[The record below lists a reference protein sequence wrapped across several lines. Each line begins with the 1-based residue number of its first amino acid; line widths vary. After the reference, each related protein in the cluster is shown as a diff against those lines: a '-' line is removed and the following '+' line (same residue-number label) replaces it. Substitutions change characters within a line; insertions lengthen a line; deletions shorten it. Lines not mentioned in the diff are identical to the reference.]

1 MVLRKSINKKIIV
14 CVIKELVK
22 RECMSNYFEGTISR
36 LSSYY
41 GIITF
46 DEKRQSEEEVYTVKR
61 SIPFFSNDL
70 SQYSIGNRVSFS
82 LPQTTTSDESNALLV
97 RGQAVQ
103 FAVNVQV
110 TNDDTEEVID
120 EPLDFYQLLNSK
132 LSPSPNLT
140 NLSSVLEFLKR
151 HNLRYSAF
159 NEILV
164 LSNLIDNQIT
174 IDDFQAMIDYDK
186 KFKEFIMKW
195 VLFVE
200 DDIKARIESRIV
212 KLGITESVLFEEVN
226 SSGDKYLKNKIKD
239 FLQKIKKNYLLR
251 DSGDLRLHY
260 ETETDNLPKLSSAPV
275 DILMNEFT
283 VGDLLIFI
291 GFINDKYNDFKD
303 DTNTDWEKVSDF
315 LSELKLV
322 RNISAH
328 GNSFLSAILDEKNN
342 PNYLL
347 EENSHIFGVD
357 PFYIDSSK
365 ETSIFHLVRSPIKL
379 MLKGQVSSPQHVA
392 VFWTQK
398 LLNNQTLRSFVYFYF
413 MVCYLTQGTSL
424 KEDFKNELR
433 KLFGEFDK
441 KVNFE
446 KVVMDVLFHPSLDE
460 ENRKN
465 LLESLIPQAINMFDY
480 VKEHNYDYTG
490 CGGDTIYEI
499 TYSNKKVRINLSDN
513 ANWHLYM
520 LENIVYKHPNDDTA
534 ETSTWPESQE
544 IREKFGIFFRED
556 SKARETLIRMLDS
569 NLELECNEGI
579 EQLSKIGEFQKL
591 KLLFLDIL
599 NLFN

>member
-1 MVLRKSINKKIIV
+1 MSIF
-14 CVIKELVK
+14 
-22 RECMSNYFEGTISR
+22 FEGTISK

-46 DEKRQSEEEVYTVKR
+46 DEERQNGKESYTVKR
-61 SIPFFSNDL
+61 SIPFFLNDL
-70 SQYSIGNRVSFS
+70 SQYSIGNTVSFS
-82 LPQTTTSDESNALLV
+82 LPQISTSDESNTLLV

-103 FAVNVQV
+103 FATNVQV

-120 EPLDFYQLLNSK
+120 KPLDFYQLLNSK
-132 LSPSPNLT
+132 LIPSPNLT
-140 NLSSVLEFLKR
+140 NISSALDLLKR
-151 HNLRYSAF
+151 HNLRYSTF

-164 LSNLIDNQIT
+164 LSNLIDNQVT
-174 IDDFQAMIDYDK
+174 IADFQSMIDYDK

-200 DDIKARIESRIV
+200 DDIKARIENRMAELDISERDLFS
-212 KLGITESVLFEEVN
+212 KADSSSDNNLKRLFKDSLKSVR
-226 SSGDKYLKNKIKD
+226 
-239 FLQKIKKNYLLR
+239 KNYLLR
-251 DSGDLRLHY
+251 DCGDLRLQY
-260 ETETDNLPKLSSAPV
+260 EATTDEIPKLEYAPIDMV
-275 DILMNEFT
+275 MDQFT
-283 VGDLLIFI
+283 VGDLLVFI
-291 GFINDKYNDFKD
+291 KFINEEYSNFKV

-342 PNYLL
+342 PNYLP
-347 EENSHIFGVD
+347 EKNSHIFGVD

-365 ETSIFHLVRSPIKL
+365 ETSIFHLIRSPIKL
-379 MLKGQVSSPQHVA
+379 MLKGQVSNPQHVA

-413 MVCYLTQGTSL
+413 MTCYLTQDTSL
-424 KEDFKNELR
+424 KEKFKHELR
-433 KLFGEFDK
+433 EIFGEFDK

-446 KVVMDVLFHPSLDE
+446 KVVSDVLFHPSLNE
-460 ENRKN
+460 KNRNK

-480 VKEHNYDYTG
+480 VKEHNYEYTG

-520 LENIVYKHPNDDTA
+520 LKDITDKHPNDDTA

-556 SKARETLIRMLDS
+556 SNARETLIRMLDS
-569 NLELECNEGI
+569 NREFECNEGI
-579 EQLSKIGEFQKL
+579 KQLSKIEEFQKL
-591 KLLFLDIL
+591 KILFLDIL
-599 NLFN
+599 DLFN

>member
-1 MVLRKSINKKIIV
+1 M
-14 CVIKELVK
+14 E
-22 RECMSNYFEGTISR
+22 NYFEGTISR

-41 GIITF
+41 GVITF
-46 DEKRQSEEEVYTVKR
+46 DEERQNGEESYTVKR
-61 SIPFFSNDL
+61 SVPFFSNDL
-70 SQYSIGNRVSFS
+70 SQYSIGNTVSFL
-82 LPQTTTSDESNALLV
+82 LPQISTSDESNTLLV

-103 FAVNVQV
+103 FATNVQV

-120 EPLDFYQLLNSK
+120 KPLNFYQLLNSK
-132 LSPSPNLT
+132 LIPSPNLT
-140 NLSSVLEFLKR
+140 NISSALDFLKR
-151 HNLRYSAF
+151 HNLRYSTF

-164 LSNLIDNQIT
+164 LSNLIDNQVT
-174 IDDFQAMIDYDK
+174 IADFQSMIDYDK

-200 DDIKARIESRIV
+200 DDIKARIENRMAELDISERDLFS
-212 KLGITESVLFEEVN
+212 KADSSSDNNLKRLFKDSLKSVR
-226 SSGDKYLKNKIKD
+226 
-239 FLQKIKKNYLLR
+239 KNYLLR
-251 DSGDLRLHY
+251 DCGDLRLQY
-260 ETETDNLPKLSSAPV
+260 EATTDEIPMLKNAPIDMV
-275 DILMNEFT
+275 MDQFT

-291 GFINDKYNDFKD
+291 KFINDEYNDFKD

-347 EENSHIFGVD
+347 EENSHIYGRD
-357 PFYIDSSK
+357 PFYIDASK

-379 MLKGQVSSPQHVA
+379 MLKGQVSNPQHVA

-413 MVCYLTQGTSL
+413 MVCYLTQVTSL
-424 KEDFKNELR
+424 KEEFKNELR
-433 KLFGEFDK
+433 EVFGEFDK

-446 KVVMDVLFHPSLDE
+446 KVVIDVLFHPSLNE
-460 ENRKN
+460 KNRKN
-465 LLESLIPQAINMFDY
+465 LLDSLIPQAINMFDY
-480 VKEHNYDYTG
+480 VKEHNYEYTG

-499 TYSNKKVRINLSDN
+499 TYFNKKVRINLSDN

-520 LENIVYKHPNDDTA
+520 LKDITDKHPNDDTA

-556 SKARETLIRMLDS
+556 SNARETLIRMLDS
-569 NLELECNEGI
+569 NRELECNEGI
-579 EQLSKIGEFQKL
+579 KQLSKIEEFQKL
-591 KLLFLDIL
+591 KSLFLDIL

>member
-1 MVLRKSINKKIIV
+1 M
-14 CVIKELVK
+14 E
-22 RECMSNYFEGTISR
+22 NYFEGTISR

-41 GIITF
+41 GVITF
-46 DEKRQSEEEVYTVKR
+46 DEERQNGEESYTVKR
-61 SIPFFSNDL
+61 SVPFFSNDL
-70 SQYSIGNRVSFS
+70 SQYSIGNTVSFS
-82 LPQTTTSDESNALLV
+82 LPQISTSDESNTLLV

-103 FAVNVQV
+103 FATNVQV

-120 EPLDFYQLLNSK
+120 KPLDFYQLLNSK
-132 LSPSPNLT
+132 LIPSPNLT
-140 NLSSVLEFLKR
+140 NISSALDFLKR
-151 HNLRYSAF
+151 HNLRYSTF

-164 LSNLIDNQIT
+164 LSNLIDNQVT
-174 IDDFQAMIDYDK
+174 IADFQSMIDYDK

-200 DDIKARIESRIV
+200 DDIKARIENRMAELDISERDLFS
-212 KLGITESVLFEEVN
+212 KADSSSDNNLKRLFKDSLKSVR
-226 SSGDKYLKNKIKD
+226 
-239 FLQKIKKNYLLR
+239 KNYLLR
-251 DSGDLRLHY
+251 DCGDLRLQY
-260 ETETDNLPKLSSAPV
+260 EATTDEIPMLENAPIDMV
-275 DILMNEFT
+275 MDQFT

-291 GFINDKYNDFKD
+291 KFINDEYNDFKD

-347 EENSHIFGVD
+347 EENSHIYGRD
-357 PFYIDSSK
+357 PFYIDASK

-379 MLKGQVSSPQHVA
+379 MLKGQVSNPQHVA

-413 MVCYLTQGTSL
+413 MVCYLTQVTSL
-424 KEDFKNELR
+424 KEEFKNELR
-433 KLFGEFDK
+433 EVFGEFDK
-441 KVNFE
+441 KVDFE
-446 KVVMDVLFHPSLDE
+446 KVVIDVLSHPSLNE
-460 ENRKN
+460 KNRKN
-465 LLESLIPQAINMFDY
+465 LLDSLIPQAINMFDY
-480 VKEHNYDYTG
+480 VKEHNYEYTG

-499 TYSNKKVRINLSDN
+499 TYFNKKVRINLSDN

-520 LENIVYKHPNDDTA
+520 LKDITDKHPNDDTA

-556 SKARETLIRMLDS
+556 SNARETLIRMLDS
-569 NLELECNEGI
+569 NRELECNEGI
-579 EQLSKIGEFQKL
+579 KQLSKIEEFQKL
-591 KLLFLDIL
+591 KSLFLDIL

>member
-1 MVLRKSINKKIIV
+1 MTI
-14 CVIKELVK
+14 
-22 RECMSNYFEGTISR
+22 YFEGTISR
-36 LSSYY
+36 LSSYF

-46 DEKRQSEEEVYTVKR
+46 DEERQSEEELYTVKR

-70 SQYSIGNRVSFS
+70 SQYSVGNRVSFS
-82 LPQTTTSDESNALLV
+82 LPQTITSEDNNALLV

-103 FAVNVQV
+103 FATNVQV

-120 EPLDFYQLLNSK
+120 EPLDFYQLLYSK
-132 LSPSPNLT
+132 LNPSPNLT

-151 HNLRYSAF
+151 HNLRYSTF

-212 KLGITESVLFEEVN
+212 ELGITESDLFEKVN
-226 SSGDKYLKNKIKD
+226 SSDNNYLKNKIKD
-239 FLQKIKKNYLLR
+239 FLKKIKKNYLLR

-260 ETETDNLPKLSSAPV
+260 ETETDNLPKLRSAPV
-275 DILMNEFT
+275 DILMDEFT

-291 GFINDKYNDFKD
+291 EFINDKYNDFKD

-347 EENSHIFGVD
+347 ETNSHIYGGD
-357 PFYIDSSK
+357 PFYIDVSK
-365 ETSIFHLVRSPIKL
+365 ETSIFHLVRSPIRL
-379 MLKGQVSSPQHVA
+379 VLKGQVGSPQHIA
-392 VFWTQK
+392 LLWTQK

-413 MVCYLTQGTSL
+413 MTCYLTQDTSL
-424 KEDFKNELR
+424 KEKFKHELR
-433 KLFGEFDK
+433 EIFGEFDK

-446 KVVMDVLFHPSLDE
+446 KVVSNVLFDPSLDE
-460 ENRKN
+460 ENRKK

-480 VKEHNYDYTG
+480 VKEHNYEYMG

-520 LENIVYKHPNDDTA
+520 LKDIADKHPNDDTA

-556 SKARETLIRMLDS
+556 SNAREILIRMLDS
-569 NLELECNEGI
+569 NRELECNEGI
-579 EQLSKIGEFQKL
+579 KQLSKIEEFQKL
-591 KLLFLDIL
+591 KSLFLDIL

>member
-1 MVLRKSINKKIIV
+1 
-14 CVIKELVK
+14 
-22 RECMSNYFEGTISR
+22 MSNFFEGTISR

-46 DEKRQSEEEVYTVKR
+46 DEERQNGEESYTVKR
-61 SIPFFSNDL
+61 SIPFFLNDL
-70 SQYSIGNRVSFS
+70 SQYSLGNTVSFS
-82 LPQTTTSDESNALLV
+82 LPQVSTIDESNTLLV

-103 FAVNVQV
+103 FATNVQV
-110 TNDDTEEVID
+110 INDDTEEVID
-120 EPLDFYQLLNSK
+120 KSLDFYQLLNSK
-132 LSPSPNLT
+132 LIPSPNLT
-140 NLSSVLEFLKR
+140 NISSALDFLKR
-151 HNLRYSAF
+151 HNLRYSTF

-164 LSNLIDNQIT
+164 LSNLIDNQVT
-174 IDDFQAMIDYDK
+174 IADFQSMIDYDK

-200 DDIKARIESRIV
+200 DDIKARIENRIAELNISERDLFS
-212 KLGITESVLFEEVN
+212 KADSSSDNNLKRLFKNSLKSVR
-226 SSGDKYLKNKIKD
+226 
-239 FLQKIKKNYLLR
+239 KNYLLR
-251 DSGDLRLHY
+251 DCGDLRLQY
-260 ETETDNLPKLSSAPV
+260 EATTDEIPKLEYAPV
-275 DILMNEFT
+275 DMVMDQFT
-283 VGDLLIFI
+283 VGDLLVFI
-291 GFINDKYNDFKD
+291 KFINEEYSNFKV

-347 EENSHIFGVD
+347 EGNSHIFGVD

-379 MLKGQVSSPQHVA
+379 MLKGQVINPQHVA

-413 MVCYLTQGTSL
+413 MVCYLTQGKSL
-424 KEDFKNELR
+424 NEDFKNELR
-433 KLFGEFDK
+433 EVFGEFDK

-446 KVVMDVLFHPSLDE
+446 KVVSDVLFHPSLDE

-480 VKEHNYDYTG
+480 VKEHNYEYTG

-499 TYSNKKVRINLSDN
+499 TYYNKRVRINLSDN
-513 ANWHLYM
+513 ANWYLYM
-520 LENIVYKHPNDDTA
+520 LKDIANKHPNDDTA
-534 ETSTWPESQE
+534 ETSSTWPESQE
-544 IREKFGIFFRED
+544 IWEKFGIFFCEA
-556 SKARETLIRMLDS
+556 SNARETLIRMLDS

-579 EQLSKIGEFQKL
+579 EQLSKIEGFQKL
-591 KLLFLDIL
+591 KILFLDIL

>member
-1 MVLRKSINKKIIV
+1 MTI
-14 CVIKELVK
+14 
-22 RECMSNYFEGTISR
+22 YFEGTISR
-36 LSSYY
+36 LSSYF

-46 DEKRQSEEEVYTVKR
+46 DEERQSEEELYTVKR

-70 SQYSIGNRVSFS
+70 SQYSVGNRVSFS
-82 LPQTTTSDESNALLV
+82 LPQTITSEDNNALLV

-103 FAVNVQV
+103 FATNVQV
-110 TNDDTEEVID
+110 TNDDTEEAID

-132 LSPSPNLT
+132 LNPSPNLT

-151 HNLRYSAF
+151 HNLRYSTF

-212 KLGITESVLFEEVN
+212 ELGITESDLFKKVN
-226 SSGDKYLKNKIKD
+226 SSDNNYLKNKIKD
-239 FLQKIKKNYLLR
+239 FLKKIKKNYLLR

-260 ETETDNLPKLSSAPV
+260 ETETDNLPKLRSAPV
-275 DILMNEFT
+275 DILMDEFT

-291 GFINDKYNDFKD
+291 EFINDKYNDFKD

-347 EENSHIFGVD
+347 ETNSHIYEGD
-357 PFYIDSSK
+357 PFYIDVSK
-365 ETSIFHLVRSPIKL
+365 ETSIFHLVRSPIRL
-379 MLKGQVSSPQHVA
+379 VLKGQVGSPQHIA
-392 VFWTQK
+392 LLWTQK

-413 MVCYLTQGTSL
+413 MTCYLTQDTSL
-424 KEDFKNELR
+424 KEKFKHELR
-433 KLFGEFDK
+433 EIFGEFDK

-446 KVVMDVLFHPSLDE
+446 KVVSNVLFDPSLDE
-460 ENRKN
+460 ENRKK

-480 VKEHNYDYTG
+480 VKEHNYEYMG

-520 LENIVYKHPNDDTA
+520 LKDIADKHPNDDTA
-534 ETSTWPESQE
+534 EISTWPESQE

-556 SKARETLIRMLDS
+556 SNARETLIRMLDS
-569 NLELECNEGI
+569 NRELECNEGI
-579 EQLSKIGEFQKL
+579 KQLSKIEEFQKL
-591 KLLFLDIL
+591 KSLFLDIL

>member
-1 MVLRKSINKKIIV
+1 M
-14 CVIKELVK
+14 E
-22 RECMSNYFEGTISR
+22 NYFEGTISR

-41 GIITF
+41 GVITF
-46 DEKRQSEEEVYTVKR
+46 DEERQNGEESYTVKR
-61 SIPFFSNDL
+61 SVPFFSNDL
-70 SQYSIGNRVSFS
+70 SQYSIGNTVSFS
-82 LPQTTTSDESNALLV
+82 LPQISTSDESNTLLV

-103 FAVNVQV
+103 FATNVQV

-120 EPLDFYQLLNSK
+120 KPLDFYQLLNSK
-132 LSPSPNLT
+132 LIPSPNLT
-140 NLSSVLEFLKR
+140 NISSALDFLKR
-151 HNLRYSAF
+151 YNLRYSTF

-164 LSNLIDNQIT
+164 LSNLFDNQVT
-174 IDDFQAMIDYDK
+174 IADFQSMIDYDK

-200 DDIKARIESRIV
+200 DNIKARIENRMAELDISERDLFS
-212 KLGITESVLFEEVN
+212 KADSSSDNNLKRLFKDSLKSVR
-226 SSGDKYLKNKIKD
+226 
-239 FLQKIKKNYLLR
+239 KNYLLR
-251 DSGDLRLHY
+251 DCGDLRLQY
-260 ETETDNLPKLSSAPV
+260 EATTDEIPMLENAPIDMV
-275 DILMNEFT
+275 MDQFT

-291 GFINDKYNDFKD
+291 KFINDEYNDFKD

-328 GNSFLSAILDEKNN
+328 GNYFLSAILDEKNN

-347 EENSHIFGVD
+347 EENSHIYGRD
-357 PFYIDSSK
+357 PFYIDASK

-379 MLKGQVSSPQHVA
+379 MLKGQVSNPQHVA

-398 LLNNQTLRSFVYFYF
+398 LLNNQTLRSFVYFYL

-424 KEDFKNELR
+424 KENFKNELR
-433 KLFGEFDK
+433 EVFGEFDK

-446 KVVMDVLFHPSLDE
+446 KVVIDVLFHPSLDE

-490 CGGDTIYEI
+490 CGGDAIYEI
-499 TYSNKKVRINLSDN
+499 TYSKKKVRINLGDN
-513 ANWHLYM
+513 TNWYLYM
-520 LENIVYKHPNDDTA
+520 LKDIADKYPNDDTA
-534 ETSTWPESQE
+534 ETSTWTELQE
-544 IREKFGIFFRED
+544 IREKFGIFFRKD
-556 SKARETLIRMLDS
+556 SNARETLIRMLDS
-569 NLELECNEGI
+569 NQELECNEGI
-579 EQLSKIGEFQKL
+579 EQLSKIEEFQKL
-591 KLLFLDIL
+591 KSLFLDIL

>member
-1 MVLRKSINKKIIV
+1 M
-14 CVIKELVK
+14 E
-22 RECMSNYFEGTISR
+22 NYFEGTISR

-41 GIITF
+41 GVITF
-46 DEKRQSEEEVYTVKR
+46 DEERQNGEESYTVKR
-61 SIPFFSNDL
+61 SVPFFSNDL
-70 SQYSIGNRVSFS
+70 SQYSIGNTVSFS
-82 LPQTTTSDESNALLV
+82 LPQISTSDESNTLLV

-103 FAVNVQV
+103 FATNVQV

-120 EPLDFYQLLNSK
+120 KPLDFYQLLNSK
-132 LSPSPNLT
+132 LIPSPNLT
-140 NLSSVLEFLKR
+140 NISSALDFLKR
-151 HNLRYSAF
+151 HNLRYSTF

-164 LSNLIDNQIT
+164 LSNLIDNQVT
-174 IDDFQAMIDYDK
+174 IADFQSMIDYDK
-186 KFKEFIMKW
+186 KLKEFIMKW

-200 DDIKARIESRIV
+200 DDIKARIENRMAELDISERDLFS
-212 KLGITESVLFEEVN
+212 KADSSSDNNLKRLFKDSLKSVR
-226 SSGDKYLKNKIKD
+226 
-239 FLQKIKKNYLLR
+239 KNYLLR
-251 DSGDLRLHY
+251 DCGDLRLQY
-260 ETETDNLPKLSSAPV
+260 EATTDEIPMLENAPIDMV
-275 DILMNEFT
+275 MDQFT

-291 GFINDKYNDFKD
+291 KFINDEYNDFKD

-347 EENSHIFGVD
+347 EENSHIYGRD
-357 PFYIDSSK
+357 PFYIDASK

-379 MLKGQVSSPQHVA
+379 MLKGQVSNPQHVA

-413 MVCYLTQGTSL
+413 MVCYLTQVTSL
-424 KEDFKNELR
+424 KEEFKNELR
-433 KLFGEFDK
+433 EVFGEFDK

-446 KVVMDVLFHPSLDE
+446 KVVIDVLSHPSLNE
-460 ENRKN
+460 KNRKN
-465 LLESLIPQAINMFDY
+465 LLDSLIPQAINMFDY
-480 VKEHNYDYTG
+480 VKEHNYEYTG

-499 TYSNKKVRINLSDN
+499 TYFNKKVRINLSDN

-520 LENIVYKHPNDDTA
+520 LKDITDKHPNDDTA

-556 SKARETLIRMLDS
+556 SNARETLIRMLDS
-569 NLELECNEGI
+569 NRELECNEGI
-579 EQLSKIGEFQKL
+579 KQLSKIEEFQKL
-591 KLLFLDIL
+591 KSLFLDIL

>member
-1 MVLRKSINKKIIV
+1 MTI
-14 CVIKELVK
+14 
-22 RECMSNYFEGTISR
+22 YFEGTISR
-36 LSSYY
+36 LSSYF

-46 DEKRQSEEEVYTVKR
+46 DEERQSEEELYTVKR

-70 SQYSIGNRVSFS
+70 SQYSVGNRVSFS
-82 LPQTTTSDESNALLV
+82 LPQTITSEDNNALLV

-103 FAVNVQV
+103 FATNVQV

-132 LSPSPNLT
+132 LNPSPNLT

-151 HNLRYSAF
+151 HNLRYSTF

-212 KLGITESVLFEEVN
+212 ELGITESDLFKKVK
-226 SSGDKYLKNKIKD
+226 SSDNNYLKNKIKD
-239 FLQKIKKNYLLR
+239 FLKKIKKNYLLR

-260 ETETDNLPKLSSAPV
+260 ETETDNLPKLRSAPV
-275 DILMNEFT
+275 DILMDEFT

-291 GFINDKYNDFKD
+291 EFINDKYNDFKD

-347 EENSHIFGVD
+347 ETNSHIYGGA
-357 PFYIDSSK
+357 PFYIDVSK
-365 ETSIFHLVRSPIKL
+365 ETSIFHLVRSPIRL
-379 MLKGQVSSPQHVA
+379 VLKGQVGSPQHIA
-392 VFWTQK
+392 LLWTQK

-413 MVCYLTQGTSL
+413 MTCYLTQDTSL
-424 KEDFKNELR
+424 KEKFKHELR
-433 KLFGEFDK
+433 EIFGEFDK

-446 KVVMDVLFHPSLDE
+446 KVVSNVLFDPSLDE
-460 ENRKN
+460 ENRKK

-480 VKEHNYDYTG
+480 VKEHNYEYMG

-520 LENIVYKHPNDDTA
+520 LQDIADKHPNDDTA
-534 ETSTWPESQE
+534 EISTWPESQE

-556 SKARETLIRMLDS
+556 SNARETLIRMLNS
-569 NLELECNEGI
+569 NRELECNEGI
-579 EQLSKIGEFQKL
+579 KQLSKIEEFQKL
-591 KLLFLDIL
+591 KSLFLDIL

>member
-1 MVLRKSINKKIIV
+1 M
-14 CVIKELVK
+14 E
-22 RECMSNYFEGTISR
+22 NYFEGTISR

-41 GIITF
+41 GVITF
-46 DEKRQSEEEVYTVKR
+46 DEERQNGEESYTVKR
-61 SIPFFSNDL
+61 SVPFFSNDL
-70 SQYSIGNRVSFS
+70 SQYSIGNTVSFS
-82 LPQTTTSDESNALLV
+82 LPQISTSDESNTLLV

-103 FAVNVQV
+103 FATNVQV

-120 EPLDFYQLLNSK
+120 KPLDFYQLLNSK
-132 LSPSPNLT
+132 LIPSPNLT
-140 NLSSVLEFLKR
+140 NISSALDFLKR
-151 HNLRYSAF
+151 HNLRYSTF

-164 LSNLIDNQIT
+164 LSNLIDNQVT
-174 IDDFQAMIDYDK
+174 IADFQSMIDYDK

-200 DDIKARIESRIV
+200 DDIKARIENRMAELDISERDLFS
-212 KLGITESVLFEEVN
+212 KADSSSDNNLKRLFKDSLKSVR
-226 SSGDKYLKNKIKD
+226 
-239 FLQKIKKNYLLR
+239 KNYLLR
-251 DSGDLRLHY
+251 DCGDLRLQY
-260 ETETDNLPKLSSAPV
+260 EATTDEIPMLENAPIDMV
-275 DILMNEFT
+275 MDQFT

-291 GFINDKYNDFKD
+291 KFINDEYNDFKD

-347 EENSHIFGVD
+347 EENSHIYGRD
-357 PFYIDSSK
+357 PFYIDASK

-379 MLKGQVSSPQHVA
+379 MLKGQVSNPQHVA

-413 MVCYLTQGTSL
+413 MVCYLTQVTSL
-424 KEDFKNELR
+424 KEEFKNELR
-433 KLFGEFDK
+433 EVFGEFDK

-446 KVVMDVLFHPSLDE
+446 KVVIDVLSHPSLNE
-460 ENRKN
+460 KNRKN
-465 LLESLIPQAINMFDY
+465 LLDSLIPQAINMFDY
-480 VKEHNYDYTG
+480 VKEHNYEYTG

-499 TYSNKKVRINLSDN
+499 TYFNKKVRINLSDN

-520 LENIVYKHPNDDTA
+520 LKDITDKHPNDDTA

-556 SKARETLIRMLDS
+556 SNARETLIRMLDS
-569 NLELECNEGI
+569 NRELECNEGI
-579 EQLSKIGEFQKL
+579 KQLSKIEEFQKL
-591 KLLFLDIL
+591 KSLFLDIL

>member
-1 MVLRKSINKKIIV
+1 M
-14 CVIKELVK
+14 E
-22 RECMSNYFEGTISR
+22 NYFEGTISR

-41 GIITF
+41 GVITF
-46 DEKRQSEEEVYTVKR
+46 DEERQNGEESYTVKR
-61 SIPFFSNDL
+61 SVPFFSNDL
-70 SQYSIGNRVSFS
+70 SQYSIGNTVSFS
-82 LPQTTTSDESNALLV
+82 LPQISTSDESNTLLV

-103 FAVNVQV
+103 FATNVQV

-120 EPLDFYQLLNSK
+120 KPLDFYQLLNSK
-132 LSPSPNLT
+132 LIPSPNLT
-140 NLSSVLEFLKR
+140 NISSALDFLKR
-151 HNLRYSAF
+151 HNLRYSTF

-164 LSNLIDNQIT
+164 LSNLIDNQVT
-174 IDDFQAMIDYDK
+174 IADFQSMIDYDK

-200 DDIKARIESRIV
+200 DDIKARIENRMAELDISERDLFS
-212 KLGITESVLFEEVN
+212 KADSSSDNNLKRLFKDSLKSVR
-226 SSGDKYLKNKIKD
+226 
-239 FLQKIKKNYLLR
+239 KNYLLR
-251 DSGDLRLHY
+251 DCGDLRLQY
-260 ETETDNLPKLSSAPV
+260 EATTDEIPMLENAPIDMV
-275 DILMNEFT
+275 MDQFT

-291 GFINDKYNDFKD
+291 KFINDEYNDFKD

-328 GNSFLSAILDEKNN
+328 GNSFLSAILVEKNN

-347 EENSHIFGVD
+347 EENSHIYGRD
-357 PFYIDSSK
+357 PFYIDASK

-379 MLKGQVSSPQHVA
+379 MLKGQVSNPQHVA

-413 MVCYLTQGTSL
+413 MVCYLTQVTSL
-424 KEDFKNELR
+424 KEEFKNELR
-433 KLFGEFDK
+433 EVFGEFDK

-446 KVVMDVLFHPSLDE
+446 KVVIDVLSHPSLNE
-460 ENRKN
+460 KNRKN
-465 LLESLIPQAINMFDY
+465 LLDSLIPQAINMFDY
-480 VKEHNYDYTG
+480 VKEHNYEYTG

-499 TYSNKKVRINLSDN
+499 TYFNKKVRINLSDN

-520 LENIVYKHPNDDTA
+520 LKDITDKHPNDDTA

-556 SKARETLIRMLDS
+556 SNARETLIRMLDS
-569 NLELECNEGI
+569 NRELECNEGI
-579 EQLSKIGEFQKL
+579 KQLSKIEEFQKL
-591 KLLFLDIL
+591 KSLFLDIL

>member
-1 MVLRKSINKKIIV
+1 M
-14 CVIKELVK
+14 E
-22 RECMSNYFEGTISR
+22 NYFEGTISR

-41 GIITF
+41 GVITF
-46 DEKRQSEEEVYTVKR
+46 DEERQNGEESYTVKR
-61 SIPFFSNDL
+61 SVPFFSNDL
-70 SQYSIGNRVSFS
+70 SQYSIGNTVSFS
-82 LPQTTTSDESNALLV
+82 LPQISTSDESNTLLV
-97 RGQAVQ
+97 MGQAVQ
-103 FAVNVQV
+103 FATNVQV

-120 EPLDFYQLLNSK
+120 KPLDFYQLLNSK
-132 LSPSPNLT
+132 LIPSPNLT
-140 NLSSVLEFLKR
+140 NISSALDFLKR
-151 HNLRYSAF
+151 HNLRYSTF

-164 LSNLIDNQIT
+164 LSNLIDNQVT
-174 IDDFQAMIDYDK
+174 IADFQSMIDYDK

-200 DDIKARIESRIV
+200 DDIKARIENRMAELDISERDLFS
-212 KLGITESVLFEEVN
+212 KADSSSDNNLKRLFKDSLKSVR
-226 SSGDKYLKNKIKD
+226 
-239 FLQKIKKNYLLR
+239 KNYLLR
-251 DSGDLRLHY
+251 DCGDLRLQY
-260 ETETDNLPKLSSAPV
+260 EATTDEIPMLENAPIDMV
-275 DILMNEFT
+275 MDQFT

-291 GFINDKYNDFKD
+291 KFINDEYNDFKD

-347 EENSHIFGVD
+347 EENSHIYGRD
-357 PFYIDSSK
+357 PFYIDASK

-379 MLKGQVSSPQHVA
+379 MLKGQVSNPQHVA

-413 MVCYLTQGTSL
+413 MVCYLTQVTSL
-424 KEDFKNELR
+424 KEEFKNELR
-433 KLFGEFDK
+433 EVFGEFDK

-446 KVVMDVLFHPSLDE
+446 KVVIDVLSHPSLNE
-460 ENRKN
+460 KNRKN
-465 LLESLIPQAINMFDY
+465 LLDSLIPQAINMFDY
-480 VKEHNYDYTG
+480 VKEHNYEYTG

-499 TYSNKKVRINLSDN
+499 TYFNKKVRINLSDN

-520 LENIVYKHPNDDTA
+520 LKDITDKHPNDDTA

-556 SKARETLIRMLDS
+556 SNARETLIRMLDS
-569 NLELECNEGI
+569 NRELECNEGI
-579 EQLSKIGEFQKL
+579 KQLSKIEEFQKL
-591 KLLFLDIL
+591 KSLFLDIL

>member
-1 MVLRKSINKKIIV
+1 MTI
-14 CVIKELVK
+14 
-22 RECMSNYFEGTISR
+22 YFEGTISR
-36 LSSYY
+36 LSSYF

-46 DEKRQSEEEVYTVKR
+46 DEERQSEEELYTVKR

-70 SQYSIGNRVSFS
+70 SQYSVGNRVSFS
-82 LPQTTTSDESNALLV
+82 LPQTITSEDNNALLV

-103 FAVNVQV
+103 FATNVQV

-132 LSPSPNLT
+132 LNPSPNLT

-151 HNLRYSAF
+151 HNLRYSTF

-174 IDDFQAMIDYDK
+174 IDDFHAMIDYDK

-212 KLGITESVLFEEVN
+212 ELGITESDLFEKVN
-226 SSGDKYLKNKIKD
+226 SSDNNYLKNKIKD
-239 FLQKIKKNYLLR
+239 FLKKIKKNYLLR

-260 ETETDNLPKLSSAPV
+260 ETETDNLPKLRSAPV
-275 DILMNEFT
+275 DILMDEFT

-291 GFINDKYNDFKD
+291 EFINDKYNNFKD
-303 DTNTDWEKVSDF
+303 DINTDWEKVSDF

-347 EENSHIFGVD
+347 ETNSHIYGGD
-357 PFYIDSSK
+357 PFYIDVSK
-365 ETSIFHLVRSPIKL
+365 ETSIFHLVRSPIRL
-379 MLKGQVSSPQHVA
+379 VLKGQVESPQHIA
-392 VFWTQK
+392 LLWTQK
-398 LLNNQTLRSFVYFYF
+398 LLNNQTLRYFVYFYF
-413 MVCYLTQGTSL
+413 MTCYLTQDTSL
-424 KEDFKNELR
+424 KEKFKHELR
-433 KLFGEFDK
+433 EIFGEFDK

-446 KVVMDVLFHPSLDE
+446 KVVSNVLFDPSLDE
-460 ENRKN
+460 ENRKK

-480 VKEHNYDYTG
+480 VKEHNYEYMG

-520 LENIVYKHPNDDTA
+520 LKDIADKHPNDDTA
-534 ETSTWPESQE
+534 ETSTWLESQE

-556 SKARETLIRMLDS
+556 SNARETLIRMLDS
-569 NLELECNEGI
+569 NRELECNEGI
-579 EQLSKIGEFQKL
+579 KQLSKIEEFQKL
-591 KLLFLDIL
+591 KSLFLDIL

>member
-1 MVLRKSINKKIIV
+1 M
-14 CVIKELVK
+14 E
-22 RECMSNYFEGTISR
+22 NYFEGTISR

-41 GIITF
+41 GVITF
-46 DEKRQSEEEVYTVKR
+46 DEERQNGEESYTVKR
-61 SIPFFSNDL
+61 SVPFFSNDL
-70 SQYSIGNRVSFS
+70 SQYSIGNTVSFS
-82 LPQTTTSDESNALLV
+82 LPQISTSDESNTLLV

-103 FAVNVQV
+103 FATNVQV

-120 EPLDFYQLLNSK
+120 KPLDFYQLLNSK
-132 LSPSPNLT
+132 LIPSPNLT
-140 NLSSVLEFLKR
+140 NISSALDFLKR
-151 HNLRYSAF
+151 HNLRYSTF

-164 LSNLIDNQIT
+164 LSNLIDNQVT
-174 IDDFQAMIDYDK
+174 IADFQSMIDYDK

-200 DDIKARIESRIV
+200 DDIKARIENRMAELDISERDLFS
-212 KLGITESVLFEEVN
+212 KADSSSDNNLKRLFKDSLKSVR
-226 SSGDKYLKNKIKD
+226 
-239 FLQKIKKNYLLR
+239 KNYLLR
-251 DSGDLRLHY
+251 DCGDLRLQY
-260 ETETDNLPKLSSAPV
+260 EATTDEIPMLENAPIDMV
-275 DILMNEFT
+275 MDQFT

-291 GFINDKYNDFKD
+291 KFINDEYNDFKD

-347 EENSHIFGVD
+347 EENSHIYGRD
-357 PFYIDSSK
+357 PFYIDASK

-379 MLKGQVSSPQHVA
+379 MLKGQVSNPQHVA

-413 MVCYLTQGTSL
+413 MVCYLTQVTSL
-424 KEDFKNELR
+424 KEEFKNELR
-433 KLFGEFDK
+433 EVFGEFDK

-446 KVVMDVLFHPSLDE
+446 KVVIDVLSHPSLNE
-460 ENRKN
+460 KNRKN
-465 LLESLIPQAINMFDY
+465 LLDSLIPQAINMFDY
-480 VKEHNYDYTG
+480 VKEHNYEYTG

-499 TYSNKKVRINLSDN
+499 TYFNKKVRINLSDN

-520 LENIVYKHPNDDTA
+520 LKDITDKHPNDDTA

-556 SKARETLIRMLDS
+556 SNARETLIRMLDS
-569 NLELECNEGI
+569 NRELECNEGVK
-579 EQLSKIGEFQKL
+579 QLSKIEEFQKL
-591 KLLFLDIL
+591 KSLFLDIL

>member
-1 MVLRKSINKKIIV
+1 MSDLKGIIS
-14 CVIKELVK
+14 K
-22 RECMSNYFEGTISR
+22 

-46 DEKRQSEEEVYTVKR
+46 DEIRKNESDDYNVKR
-61 SIPFFSNDL
+61 SVPFFSNDI
-70 SQYSIGNRVSFS
+70 SRYNVGDEVEFSIIQPSISDN
-82 LPQTTTSDESNALLV
+82 TSTLLV
-97 RGQAVQ
+97 RGQVVQ
-103 FAVNVQV
+103 FATNVSV
-110 TNDDTEEVID
+110 IKSVTEEQSDDSI
-120 EPLDFYQLLNSK
+120 DFYELLNSK
-132 LSPSPNLT
+132 LIPYPNLT
-140 NLSSVLEFLKR
+140 DESSVMNFLKR
-151 HNLRYSAF
+151 NHLRYSTF
-159 NEILV
+159 NEISV
-164 LSNLIDNQIT
+164 FSNLINGKIT
-174 IDDFQAMIDYDK
+174 ITEFQAIIDHDI
-186 KFKEFIMKW
+186 KFKEYIMKW
-195 VLFVE
+195 VLFIE
-200 DDIKARIESRIV
+200 DDIKARIENRMAELDISE
-212 KLGITESVLFEEVN
+212 GDLFSKAN
-226 SSGDKYLKNKIKD
+226 SSSDNNLKRLFKD
-239 FLQKIKKNYLLR
+239 SLKSVRKNYLLR
-251 DSGDLRLHY
+251 DCGDLRLQY
-260 ETETDNLPKLSSAPV
+260 EATTDEIPKLQYAPIDMV
-275 DILMNEFT
+275 MDQFA
-283 VGDLLIFI
+283 VGDLLVFI
-291 GFINDKYNDFKD
+291 KFINEEYSHFKV

-347 EENSHIFGVD
+347 EGNSHIFGVD

-365 ETSIFHLVRSPIKL
+365 ETSIFNLVRSPIKL
-379 MLKGQVSSPQHVA
+379 MLKGQVINPQHVA

-424 KEDFKNELR
+424 NDDFKNELR
-433 KLFGEFDK
+433 EVFGEFDK

-446 KVVMDVLFHPSLDE
+446 KVVSDVLFQPSLDE

-480 VKEHNYDYTG
+480 VKEHNYEYTG

-513 ANWHLYM
+513 ANWYLDM
-520 LENIVYKHPNDDTA
+520 LKDIAAKHPNDDTA

-556 SKARETLIRMLDS
+556 SNARGTLIRMLDS
-569 NLELECNEGI
+569 NRELECNEGI
-579 EQLSKIGEFQKL
+579 KQLSKIEEFQKL
-591 KLLFLDIL
+591 KILFLDIL
-599 NLFN
+599 DLFN